1 MVVPCKHAGAA
12 GILDIAVAVVAD
24 AVYADA
30 ACIVDTVYAILKP
43 RPLTFMKKFI
53 MHK

>member
-1 MVVPCKHAGAA
+1 MLCMQMLRVF
-12 GILDIAVAVVAD
+12 LTFAVAVVAD

-43 RPLTFMKKFI
+43 RPLTFMTKLL